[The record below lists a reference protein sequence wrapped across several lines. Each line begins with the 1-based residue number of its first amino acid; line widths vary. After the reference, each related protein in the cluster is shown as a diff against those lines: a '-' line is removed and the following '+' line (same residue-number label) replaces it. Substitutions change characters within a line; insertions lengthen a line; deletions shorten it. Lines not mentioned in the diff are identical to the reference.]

1 MIAIIDNYGSFTYNL
16 YQAFGEIN
24 AETAV
29 FASGEVTIEE
39 LQQLPIRAIVLS
51 SGASTPDNTGIARQ
65 VLAAFAGS
73 IPILGVGL
81 GHLVIAE
88 YYGAS
93 VVQAQ
98 RITHGKS
105 IVIHH
110 SGDPIFNGINNP
122 FKAACYHSLIVKSD
136 SVPDQLHVLA
146 VADTGEV
153 MAVRHREHLVFGLQ
167 FHPEGTA
174 TECGRQ
180 LLDNFLKLESLG
192 GGSGVV

>member
-110 SGDPIFNGINNP
+110 SGDQF
-122 FKAACYHSLIVKSD
+122 L
-136 SVPDQLHVLA
+136 
-146 VADTGEV
+146 
-153 MAVRHREHLVFGLQ
+153 MALTI
-167 FHPEGTA
+167 P
-174 TECGRQ
+174 
-180 LLDNFLKLESLG
+180 LKPPAIIP
-192 GGSGVV
+192 